1 MQGTI
6 VSRKPFAPSI
16 SIAARRALVQ
26 LRNAVLGFGLVLT
39 LWYGL
44 SHAFAP
50 QLPDPV
56 RTFGVFRELVTHPFY
71 DAGPNDKGIGLQLLA
86 SLGRVFLG
94 FSIGVALALP
104 LGILM
109 GASESVRGL
118 LNPVVQILRPVSP
131 MAWFPVGLAAF
142 HSSSWASVFV
152 IAVTSLWPT
161 LINTTLGVGS
171 VPLEYRHVAQV
182 YGFSRWTYLTK
193 VLLPHSLPYIVTGFR
208 VGLGVAWMVI
218 VASEMLAG
226 GTGIGFFLWDSWN
239 ALSLE
244 QVFSAI
250 LLIGCVGWAMDTALG
265 VWVRRLGR

>member
-1 MQGTI
+1 VQGI
-6 VSRKPFAPSI
+6 LVSRRPQPRSLSVGARPIFTGLGN
-16 SIAARRALVQ
+16 AALGVCVVLV
-26 LRNAVLGFGLVLT
+26 
-39 LWYGL
+39 LWYGA
-44 SHAFAP
+44 SHLLAP

-56 RTFGVFRELVTHPFY
+56 RTFGVFRTLVTRPFY
-71 DAGPNDKGIGLQLLA
+71 DAGPNDKGIGLQLVA

-94 FSIGVALALP
+94 FGIGVALALP

-109 GASESVRGL
+109 GASESARGL

-131 MAWFPVGLAAF
+131 MAWFPVGLAALR
-142 HSSSWASVFV
+142 SSPQASVFV
-152 IAVTSLWPT
+152 IAITSLWPT
-161 LINTTLGVGS
+161 LINTALGVGS

-182 YGFSRWTYLTK
+182 YGFSRWTYLRK
-193 VLLPHSLPYIVTGFR
+193 VVLPYSVPFIITGFR

-226 GTGIGFFLWDSWN
+226 GTGIGFFIWDSWN

-250 LLIGCVGWAMDTALG
+250 LLIGLVGWAMDTALG
-265 VWVRRLGR
+265 AWLKHLKR